1 MENTEKDALL
11 LGFDKF
17 VDYLDRNCLSA
28 KEEYHKFRPLLAAD
42 QLDYQKIDLEL
53 DQLAKPKNTGPQ
65 TTTTKT
71 PHPTTNNPG
80 PQSSISQN
88 NINSPHHGLSC
99 TGRRETSPRDNHD
112 QAIDARIS
120 DLWQM
125 TETSDDVIYKIMA
138 NDASLG
144 AHFDMLAKRN
154 RDRVYLDNIKIRNGL
169 LIEF

>member
-53 DQLAKPKNTGPQ
+53 DQLARPKNAGPQ

-71 PHPTTNNPG
+71 LVPTTNNPG
-80 PQSSISQN
+80 LQSSISQH
-88 NINSPHHGLSC
+88 NIDSPHDGRPYTS
-99 TGRRETSPRDNHD
+99 RREASPRDNRD
-112 QAIDARIS
+112 QAIDTRIS

-125 TETSDDVIYKIMA
+125 TETSDDVIYKIMPS
-138 NDASLG
+138 DASLG
-144 AHFDMLAKRN
+144 PHIDMLAKRN